1 MSSLRGDPGALRRL
15 LASAGGRPSWRALE
29 QVADSPEF
37 GGYIQQAH
45 PSLGPML
52 AGPSRRRVLQVMA
65 ASLALGGLTGCDK
78 RLPSS
83 GTNRIVPYVNQPT
96 GLTPS
101 EPLDYA
107 SATLLDGIANGML
120 VTTVNGRPIKIEG
133 NPQHPFSRG
142 GTDVFSQA
150 SVLGLYDPDR
160 SQAVQHLGTP
170 SDWDTLQ
177 ASMLNRFAAAR
188 AQHGTGLR
196 LLTGPI
202 SSPTLLDQITR
213 LKQALPDMHWHV
225 LAPVGRDTI
234 YAGAQQVFGKPLE
247 TQWHF
252 DKAQLSVS
260 LDGDFLDSGPHQI
273 AASRAWVEARRSFA
287 TQGKL
292 LPLHA
297 VAPVPTLTYA
307 KADYHAPVA
316 QRDLLPLAQ
325 ALLAD
330 ISTGQGGQTA
340 TPPPATQAAIKGPAA
355 AWGAQAAAELK
366 AAHGASLVVT
376 GAHQSPELHAVVHQ
390 INAALG
396 NVGKTV
402 TYTDP
407 VLGQAEPFADLV
419 TAMQAG
425 DVTTLIML
433 DANPVYAA
441 PGDAQFGTLL
451 QKVTLKLH
459 AGLHVDETGARS
471 DWHLPLSHPLESWAD
486 ARSLDGTATMI
497 QPTIERLYDTRTVSE
512 ILSILF
518 DPQPRSAF
526 SLMRDYWQ
534 KQMQGADFETNW
546 RQALQAG
553 FVDNTAFSQQTPTAN
568 PAPVM
573 AAAPAPVTPEI
584 LIRPDPTV
592 WDGSLANNAWLQ
604 ELPKPMLKT
613 VWENV
618 VTVSPAFAGQHK
630 LKNDDFV
637 TIELGRDALSGQ
649 VWVLPGQNDD
659 TVMVQ
664 LGYGRA
670 SVGSVGNGLG
680 YNAYALRRLAS
691 PWQAHAAKFT
701 RGHGS
706 RVVPTT
712 QQLDTQEGHD
722 YVRLQEIGA
731 KPVGDTAAFTQPTF
745 YDRDKT
751 DGRAWGMVIDLDACI
766 GCNACVVACQAE
778 NNVPVVGREQIL
790 AGRDMHWLRVDRYYA
805 EEAENPDVRFMPV
818 PCMHCETAP
827 CELGCPVEATVH
839 DKEGLNLM
847 VYNRCVGTRA
857 CSAYCPYKVRHFNFL
872 HYSEAPAVEQLQR
885 NPSVTVRARGVMEK
899 CTYCVQRIVKGRIN
913 ADKEDRPIRD
923 GEVVTAC
930 ASACPTQAIF
940 FGDLADKGSAVA
952 KARQDGRNYA
962 LLGELNTR
970 PRTTYLAAL
979 TPNKE
984 KA

>member
-1 MSSLRGDPGALRRL
+1 MSSLRGDSGALRRL
-15 LASAGGRPSWRALE
+15 LAAVGGRPSWRALE

-37 GGYIQQAH
+37 GGYIQQSH

-65 ASLALGGLTGCDK
+65 ASLALGGLAGCDK
-78 RLPSS
+78 RQPSS
-83 GTNRIVPYVNQPT
+83 GTSQIVPYVNQPT

-120 VTTVNGRPIKIEG
+120 VTTINGRPIKIEG

-160 SQAVQHLGTP
+160 SQAVQHLSNP

-177 ASMLNRFAAAR
+177 AAMLNRFAAVR
-188 AQHGTGLR
+188 AQHGAGLR
-196 LLTGPI
+196 LLTGPV
-202 SSPTLLDQITR
+202 SSPTLLDQIAQ
-213 LKQALPDMHWHV
+213 LKQALPQMHWHV
-225 LAPVGRDTI
+225 LAPVGRDNI
-234 YAGAQQVFGKPLE
+234 YAGAEQAFGKKLE
-247 TQWHF
+247 TLWHF
-252 DKAQLSVS
+252 DKAEVIVS

-273 AASRAWVEARRSFA
+273 AASRTWVAARRSRA
-287 TQGKL
+287 VQGKL
-292 LPLHA
+292 LALHA

-316 QRDLLPLAQ
+316 QRDLLPLAH

-330 ISTGQGGQTA
+330 ITA
-340 TPPPATQAAIKGPAA
+340 EQESQAGTPPATPAA
-355 AWGAQAAAELK
+355 AWGANAAAALK
-366 AAHGASLVVT
+366 AAHGTSLVVT
-376 GAHQSPELHAVVHQ
+376 GTHQSPELHAVVHQ

-396 NVGKTV
+396 NIGKTV
-402 TYTDP
+402 TYIDP

-419 TAMQAG
+419 TAMGAG

-433 DANPVYAA
+433 DTNPVYAA

-451 QKVTLKLH
+451 QKVSLKLH
-459 AGLHVDETGARS
+459 AGSHIDETGARS

-486 ARSLDGTATMI
+486 ARSLDGTATII
-497 QPTIERLYDTRTVSE
+497 QPTIERLYDSRTATE

-518 DPQPRSAF
+518 EPQPRSAF
-526 SLMRDYWQ
+526 TIMRDYWQ
-534 KQMQGADFETNW
+534 KQMQTADFETVW
-546 RQALQAG
+546 RQAVQAG
-553 FVDNTAFSQQTPTAN
+553 FVDRSAFPPQTPTAKPAQ
-568 PAPVM
+568 PAPS
-573 AAAPAPVTPEI
+573 ASDSATPPEI

-592 WDGSLANNAWLQ
+592 WDGSLGNNAWLQ

-618 VTVSPAFAGQHK
+618 VTVSPAFAARQN
-630 LKNDDFV
+630 LKNGDMV
-637 TIELGRDALSGQ
+637 TIELGSDAVSGPI
-649 VWVLPGQNDD
+649 WVLPGQNDE
-659 TVMVQ
+659 TVMLQ
-664 LGYGRA
+664 LGYGRN
-670 SVGSVGNGLG
+670 SVGAVGDGLG
-680 YNAYALRRLAS
+680 YNAYALRRLAGL
-691 PWQAHAAKFT
+691 WQADAAKFQ

-706 RVVPTT
+706 RTIATT

-722 YVRLQEIGA
+722 YIRLQEIGA
-731 KPVGDTAAFTQPTF
+731 QPVGDTAAYTQPTL
-745 YDRDKT
+745 YDRNDS
-751 DGRAWGMVIDLDACI
+751 DGRAWGMVIDLDACT

-778 NNVPVVGREQIL
+778 NNVPVVGRDQVL
-790 AGRDMHWLRVDRYYA
+790 AGRDMHWLRVDRYYTG
-805 EEAENPDVRFMPV
+805 PDESADARFMPV

-827 CELGCPVEATVH
+827 CELGCPVEATLH

-872 HYSEAPAVEQLQR
+872 HYSEAPAVVQEQR

-899 CTYCVQRIVKGRIN
+899 CTYCVQRIVAGRIA
-913 ADKEDRPIRD
+913 ADKEDRSIRD

-940 FGDLADKGSAVA
+940 FGDLADKGSAVT
-952 KARQDGRNYA
+952 KARQDSRNYA

-979 TPNKE
+979 TPTKE